1 MKKMVISAVA
11 LAASVLALS
20 ANADSATPKALEM
33 PLKNGMKIDKSFP
46 VSNSLNG
53 WVLSPTNGSQPPS
66 IVYTTADGNYLL
78 AGILVDANGQNLT
91 QQFSETQIPK
101 PDYAPLFSKL
111 EKSGY
116 VAEGAKNPKQIIYAF
131 MDPNCIFCHLMWK
144 AVQPYEQEGLQVR
157 WVQVGFL
164 KPDSAGKAAAL
175 LESKDA
181 EALLKTNETKYDEPH
196 EEGGMAPLPKVSD
209 ATQAK
214 LAANAKLMQ
223 EFGFSGTPAI
233 VYKDK
238 AGKVQAKPGMPRL
251 STLPDMFG
259 LPAVPNTDAE
269 LDRFK

>member
-1 MKKMVISAVA
+1 MKKLVVSAVA
-11 LAASVLALS
+11 LAASVLAFS
-20 ANADSATPKALEM
+20 AQADTAIPKALEM

-46 VSNSLNG
+46 VSASLNG
-53 WVLSPTNGSQPPS
+53 WVMSPAKGGQPS
-66 IVYTTADGNYLL
+66 IVYTTADGNFLF
-78 AGILVDANGQNLT
+78 AGILVDQNGQNLT
-91 QQFSETQIPK
+91 AQFSETQIPK
-101 PDYAPLFSKL
+101 PEYGPLFSKL

-181 EALLKTNETKYDEPH
+181 EALLKTNETKYDAPH
-196 EEGGMAPLPKVSD
+196 EEGGIPPVTVS
-209 ATQAK
+209 AAMQAK
-214 LAANAKLMQ
+214 LKENAQLMQ
-223 EFGFSGTPAI
+223 DFGFTGTPAM

-238 AGKVQAKPGMPRL
+238 NGKVQAKAGMPRL
-251 STLPDMFG
+251 STLPDIFG
-259 LPAVPNTDAE
+259 LPAVQNKDPE
-269 LDRFK
+269 LARFN

>member
-1 MKKMVISAVA
+1 MKKMVVSAVA
-11 LAASVLALS
+11 LAASVLAFS
-20 ANADSATPKALEM
+20 AQAETPKALDM

-46 VSNSLNG
+46 VSPSLNG
-53 WVLSPTNGSQPPS
+53 WVISPTNGSQPPS

-78 AGILVDANGQNLT
+78 AGILVDASGQNLT

-101 PDYAPLFSKL
+101 PDYSPLFAKL
-111 EKSGY
+111 EKSAY

-144 AVQPYEQEGLQVR
+144 EVQPYEQEGLQVR

-196 EEGGMAPLPKVSD
+196 EEGGIAP
-209 ATQAK
+209 ATNLSPAVQAK
-214 LAANAKLMQ
+214 LKANAQLMQ
-223 EFGFSGTPAI
+223 DFGFSGTPAM

-238 AGKVQAKPGMPRL
+238 FGKVQTKPGLPRL
-251 STLPDMFG
+251 STLPDLFG
-259 LPAVPNTDAE
+259 LPAVPNADPE
-269 LDRFK
+269 LARFK